1 MNIISKVDI
10 SHKSATLIW
19 LCSQEDLKNEN
30 IMNKLEEAL
39 NTYTEEFKNKVNIEI
54 DQELLKKVTKGL
66 GPSIY
71 NKDASKVS
79 NSDKAEL
86 ETVKKNFL
94 IKKLGL
100 EDGPHLD
107 EAIEEVMGQMGAS
120 NRNKYRAMVYYLLTV
135 KFNKE
140 AIYN

>member
-1 MNIISKVDI
+1 MS
-10 SHKSATLIW
+10 
-19 LCSQEDLKNEN
+19 
-30 IMNKLEEAL
+30 KLEEAL
-39 NTYTEEFKNKVNIEI
+39 NTYTEEFKSKIKI
-54 DQELLKKVTKGL
+54 DVDQDLLKKVTKGL

-79 NSDKAEL
+79 CSDKTEL
-86 ETVKKNFL
+86 ETVKQNFL

-107 EAIEEVMGQMGAS
+107 KAIQEVMEQMGTS

>member
-1 MNIISKVDI
+1 
-10 SHKSATLIW
+10 
-19 LCSQEDLKNEN
+19 
-30 IMNKLEEAL
+30 MNKLEEAL

-71 NKDASKVS
+71 NKDASIVS
-79 NSDKAEL
+79 SSDKAEL

-100 EDGPHLD
+100 DDGSHLD

>member
-10 SHKSATLIW
+10 SHKSANLIW

-79 NSDKAEL
+79 NSDKAEI

-107 EAIEEVMGQMGAS
+107 EAIEEVINQMGAS
-120 NRNKYRAMVYYLLTV
+120 NRNKR
-135 KFNKE
+135 KDGD
-140 AIYN
+140 